1 MESLS
6 AKDLAIFREK
16 ARAFCGLVK
25 IPLDKLQHEEL
36 PLNPRQ
42 LDKDNVTRLVD
53 VFRNEGCLRRES
65 ENHVPV
71 LISRSALPEE
81 PLEVGGDLQFFNPD
95 HPLIYLHRR
104 HRLDAGRKFLTGNER
119 WWVAKL
125 YSDGLLPCLL
135 CFEKDT

>member
-42 LDKDNVTRLVD
+42 LDKKHVARLVD
-53 VFRNEGCLRRES
+53 IFHNESCFRWES
-65 ENHVPV
+65 DNQVSV
-71 LISRSALPEE
+71 LISQSALLEG
-81 PLEVGGDLQFFNPD
+81 PLEVGGDL
-95 HPLIYLHRR
+95 
-104 HRLDAGRKFLTGNER
+104 
-119 WWVAKL
+119 
-125 YSDGLLPCLL
+125 
-135 CFEKDT
+135 